1 VILRFDKLI
10 EENCV
15 PLCRKISLNSFSLV
29 NTLNQRNH
37 RASVTLHFVE
47 RFTANYIGWNVSSNQ
62 FFDAFPNR
70 IRLIIDNQHVLL
82 PASIRP
88 QERITI
94 GLAGQNF
101 SFLPFQIAQEKGF
114 YRKHGLEVQ
123 SVWMRAQASI
133 PALVSGDIDYDTHFG
148 SVIRAALRGLEL
160 RIIFSA
166 ADRQMYSFVVQ
177 PEIKSV
183 ADLKGKVIGI
193 SSFGAAQ
200 HLVTAGVLKAVGL
213 NPDRDVK
220 MITIGNEAVRIQQ
233 LRRKQISAAMI
244 NPPMSI
250 MMKHDGFNL
259 LLHAADYLEL
269 PLTGLGVTTKKLRE
283 NPEQVR
289 KVLRAVYEA
298 LQFVRNNKKETVEIS
313 SRWLRLDPSI
323 SAET

>member
-1 VILRFDKLI
+1 
-10 EENCV
+10 
-15 PLCRKISLNSFSLV
+15 
-29 NTLNQRNH
+29 
-37 RASVTLHFVE
+37 VTLHFVE